1 MSIGEG
7 NCAMGA
13 GRYVGRVGGLAVAL
27 GIGTA
32 VFTGHGVASATTDS
46 DASPTHTETHSGQ
59 TTHRSPSKGPAVAS
73 KADDAEG
80 KVVKRPLTRPDT
92 PRQTTAG
99 GRHRLA
105 PSKTPSSAPVTAQ
118 SNSGSAPATHRPGS
132 GVPKHALDDPTVP
145 EPQPSPTT
153 EPADSTAVKTTSDS
167 PAIETAVPS
176 VLNSEPGSAPTE
188 PTRNTPA
195 ISTLLAG
202 ARRELGTDSTIT
214 SLIAPQ
220 SLTTSSTAIQ
230 YAPTVAITKNVITGT
245 NTAATTI
252 NGNPIT
258 YYSVSA
264 AADGGKLRIDS
275 ATGNFAILP
284 YQTAL
289 TSGSETYSVLAAETT
304 PFDAALTGIPLLGPA
319 LFLPV
324 LLQLYQLPVV
334 NVILAP
340 VIGTSTKAPVTVTP
354 SALNT
359 TGDPLAFTVM
369 VTSFDGTKISTNYFP
384 SSGLTT
390 QHTAPTIFN
399 GSGAATRA
407 VINPFLRNPEVWLGV
422 QELRDAGYNVVTWD
436 PRGEFYSGG
445 VLNLDS
451 AQFEGRDVSAIIDFV
466 ARLSTTQRD
475 APGDPRM
482 GMVGGSYGGAIQF
495 VTAAADS
502 RVDALAPQIAF
513 NNLQSLLAP
522 YDGAVRTSYALLL
535 LLNFIVTGARINP
548 ALAPGILIGALTGQI
563 PGFAQSLVDNAG
575 PGALT
580 QDVHVPTLLIQGI
593 PDPIFPLEQ
602 SMINA
607 RMLEANGVP
616 LKMIWYCGGH
626 GTCLTPP
633 GDDPDWVDR
642 QTLEW
647 MNKYVKEQDVD
658 TGAAFRW
665 VDQNGDYY
673 SSNVL
678 PTDADFYGTALV
690 TNGSG
695 ALLPIIPVIGGSG
708 PSIAS
713 IPYSLGDGSPA
724 RNAVNVPITNP
735 TETTQVVGAP
745 TLTMTYSGIGTG
757 RVVYGQIVDRKN
769 GLVVGNQV
777 SPVPVTLDGDE
788 HTVSVPLADIVYTMA
803 PDSDLELQIV
813 SFATAW
819 ASFTQFG
826 AINVQSVRLELPT
839 AADATEEFAT
849 PVSA

>member
-1 MSIGEG
+1 MDKTT
-7 NCAMGA
+7 
-13 GRYVGRVGGLAVAL
+13 VAK
-27 GIGTA
+27 
-32 VFTGHGVASATTDS
+32 S
-46 DASPTHTETHSGQ
+46 
-59 TTHRSPSKGPAVAS
+59 
-73 KADDAEG
+73 
-80 KVVKRPLTRPDT
+80 
-92 PRQTTAG
+92 
-99 GRHRLA
+99 
-105 PSKTPSSAPVTAQ
+105 
-118 SNSGSAPATHRPGS
+118 
-132 GVPKHALDDPTVP
+132 
-145 EPQPSPTT
+145 QPSPTT
-153 EPADSTAVKTTSDS
+153 EPADSTAVRTTSAS
-167 PAIETAVPS
+167 PAIETAVPG
-176 VLNSEPGSAPTE
+176 VLNSKSDSAPTE

-195 ISTLLAG
+195 ISTLFAG
-202 ARRELGTDSTIT
+202 ARRELATESTV
-214 SLIAPQ
+214 SSPIAPQ
-220 SLTTSSTAIQ
+220 SPTPSSTAIQ
-230 YAPTVAITKNVITGT
+230 YAPTLDITNNVITGT

-258 YYSVSA
+258 YYVVSA
-264 AADGGKLRIDS
+264 AADGGKMGIDS

-284 YQTAL
+284 YQTTLA
-289 TSGSETYSVLAAETT
+289 SGSETYSVLAAETT
-304 PFDAALTGIPLLGPA
+304 PFDAALTGIPIFGSA

-340 VIGTSTKAPVTVTP
+340 VIGTSTKTPVTVTP

-359 TGDPLAFTVM
+359 TGDPLAFTTM
-369 VTSFDGTKISTNYFP
+369 VTSFDGTRISMNYFP
-384 SSGLTT
+384 KSDLTSN
-390 QHTAPTIFN
+390 QTAPTIFS
-399 GSGAATRA
+399 GSGASTPS
-407 VINPFLRNPEVWLGV
+407 VVNPYLPNPEVWLGV
-422 QELRDAGYNVVTWD
+422 QELREAGYNVVTWD

-451 AQFEGRDVSAIIDFV
+451 AQFEGRDVSAMIDFV
-466 ARLSTTQRD
+466 AGLSTTQLDGR
-475 APGDPRM
+475 GDPRM

-548 ALAPGILIGALTGQI
+548 ALAPGIVIGALTGEV

-575 PGALT
+575 PGTLT
-580 QDVHVPTLLIQGI
+580 QTVMAPTLLIQGI

-607 RMLEANGVP
+607 RMLEASGVP

-633 GDDPDWVDR
+633 GDDPDWVDQ

-647 MNKYVKEQDVD
+647 MNKYVKEEDIN
-658 TGAAFRW
+658 TGPAFRW

-673 SSNVL
+673 SSTTL
-678 PTDADFYGTALV
+678 PTDTDFYGTSLI

-724 RNAVNVPITNP
+724 QNAVNVPITNP

-757 RVVYGQIVDRKN
+757 RVVYGQIVDKKT

-777 SPVPVTLDGDE
+777 SPVPVTLDGNQ
-788 HTVSVPLADIVYTMA
+788 HTVSVPLADIVYTMS

-826 AINVQSVRLELPT
+826 AINVQNVRLELPT
-839 AADATEEFAT
+839 AADATAGVRY
-849 PVSA
+849 PGIGVAAVV

>member
-1 MSIGEG
+1 
-7 NCAMGA
+7 MGA
-13 GRYVGRVGGLAVAL
+13 GRHVGRVGGLAVAL

-46 DASPTHTETHSGQ
+46 DASPTRAETDSEQ
-59 TTHRSPSKGPAVAS
+59 TTHRSPPAGPAVKPKPA
-73 KADDAEG
+73 DAEDT
-80 KVVKRPLTRPDT
+80 VVKRPLTRPDP
-92 PRQTTAG
+92 PRQVTAG

-105 PSKTPSSAPVTAQ
+105 SGKTPSSAPVTAQ
-118 SNSGSAPATHRPGS
+118 FNSGSAPATRRAGS
-132 GVPKHALDDPTVP
+132 GVPKHALEDTTVA

-153 EPADSTAVKTTSDS
+153 EPADSAAVKTTSGS
-167 PAIETAVPS
+167 PAIETAAPS
-176 VLNSEPGSAPTE
+176 VVNSESGSAPTE
-188 PTRNTPA
+188 PTRKTPA
-195 ISTLLAG
+195 LSTLLAG
-202 ARRELGTDSTIT
+202 ARRELGTDSTVS
-214 SLIAPQ
+214 SLVAPQ

-230 YAPTVAITKNVITGT
+230 YAPTLAITTNVITGT

-258 YYSVSA
+258 YYVIRA
-264 AADGGKLRIDS
+264 AADGGKMRIDS
-275 ATGNFAILP
+275 ATGNFAVLP

-340 VIGTSTKAPVTVTP
+340 VIGTSTKTPVTVTP

-369 VTSFDGTKISTNYFP
+369 VTSFDGTRISTNYFP
-384 SSGLTT
+384 ASGLTS
-390 QHTAPTIFN
+390 QKTAPTIFS
-399 GSGAATRA
+399 GSGASTRS
-407 VINPFLRNPEVWLGV
+407 VVNPYLRNPEVWLGV

-445 VLNLDS
+445 LLNLDS
-451 AQFEGRDVSAIIDFV
+451 AQFEARDVSAMIDYV
-466 ARLSTTQRD
+466 AGLSTTQLD

-482 GMVGGSYGGAIQF
+482 GMVGGSYGGAIQL
-495 VTAAADS
+495 VTAATDS
-502 RVDALAPQIAF
+502 RVDALAPQIAW
-513 NNLQSLLAP
+513 NNLESVLSP

-535 LLNFIVTGARINP
+535 LLNFIVTGARTNP
-548 ALAPGILIGALTGQI
+548 ALAPGILIGALTSQI
-563 PGFAQSLVDNAG
+563 PGFAQSLVNNAG
-575 PGALT
+575 PGALS
-580 QDVHVPTLLIQGI
+580 QDVKVPTLLIQGI

-607 RMLEANGVP
+607 RMIEANGVP

-633 GDDPDWVDR
+633 GDDPDWVGR

-647 MNKYVKEQDVD
+647 MDKYVKEEDVD
-658 TGAAFRW
+658 TGPAFRW

-678 PTDADFYGTALV
+678 PTDAHFYGTSLV

-757 RVVYGQIVDRKN
+757 RVVYGQIVDKKT

-777 SPVPVTLDGDE
+777 SPVPVTLDGNE

-813 SFATAW
+813 GFATAW

-839 AADATEEFAT
+839 AADATREFAT
-849 PVSA
+849 PASV